1 MRKIYLTLALLLIA
15 AYSFAVAPIV
25 GSSGFCDGTT
35 STYTDATP
43 GGYWT
48 SSNPAIAAI
57 GSATGIAAA
66 VASGTTMLTY
76 TVGAAYSTMIVTV
89 FPIPTAITGPSSVC
103 IGSSITVTDATT
115 GGAWSSSLSTITIGI
130 ATGVITGLSAGTS
143 NITYTLGSG
152 CYTWR
157 TITVNSG
164 PDSISGPSSVCLGS
178 TATYTNMTS
187 GGIWASANP
196 AVLSIGASTGIATG
210 NSIGVAGITYTLT
223 TGCSSSKTVN
233 VTSSATAPITGS
245 SAVCAGGTTTLTN
258 AISGGTWASATSS
271 VATITSG
278 GVLTGIA
285 AGGDVITY
293 TTTCGFVTTTITVNP
308 LPAVY
313 TVSGGGSYCSGGA
326 GLSIYLSSS
335 NISVMYQLYLDGVP
349 LGGALA
355 GTGGVLN
362 FGLQTAAG
370 VYTVVATNAT
380 TGCTANMTGSVT
392 ITISALPTVYTITG
406 GGGYCAGGAGVHIG
420 LVGSNSG
427 VNYQLYNG
435 SATVG
440 SAIAGTGTAL
450 DFGFITSAGTYH
462 VVATN
467 ASTTCTNTM
476 SGTVTVTINPLPVM
490 SATATPVTCSNIVTL
505 ASTSIGAVSY
515 NWSPTTGLSCGA
527 CASPTVD
534 PASTITYT
542 LTGVSSL
549 GCTATTTVTV
559 NGNRIYGHI
568 SFSSAIPDT
577 IDMKVWLIQF
587 NSVDSSIAA
596 LDSTITCAVDSTPYF
611 EFDGR
616 AAGNY
621 MVKAKLLYGTVAGAS
636 VYIPTYSLSNPHW
649 DSAATVAHTTN
660 SDSMHINMIYG
671 TVPTGPGFISG
682 YVVSGAGRGTT
693 GDVPAV
699 GMLIYLEDV
708 AGHILTYTYTDAA
721 GYYSFGSLAHGS
733 YIIYP
738 TAYQYRTTPSAV
750 ITLTTTMESFTAVDF
765 KQRTTSRT
773 IKPYLIPSGI
783 PTISTNSFAVFPNPT
798 SGDLNFEWGNQAA
811 GNADVVIADITG
823 REVYHTT
830 INMVTANGNTH
841 LDVKGLNN
849 GMYIL
854 SIHSA
859 TSNYSGKLMVQ
870 E

>member
-25 GSSGFCDGTT
+25 GSSGFCDGSTT
-35 STYTDATP
+35 TYTDATP
-43 GGYWT
+43 GGTWT
-48 SSNPAIAAI
+48 SSNLTVATI
-57 GSATGIAAA
+57 SSTTGIATG
-66 VASGTTMLTY
+66 VSSGTTMLTY
-76 TVGAAYSTMIVTV
+76 TVGAAYSTIVVTV
-89 FPIPTAITGPSSVC
+89 FPSPTAISGPLSVC
-103 IGSSITVTDATT
+103 VGSSITVTDATT
-115 GGAWSSSLSTITIGI
+115 GGAWSSSLSTITIGMG
-130 ATGVITGLSAGTS
+130 TGVITGLSAGTS

-187 GGIWASANP
+187 GGFWASANP
-196 AVLSIGASTGIATG
+196 AVLSIGGSTGIATG

-233 VTSSATAPITGS
+233 VTSSATAPIIGS
-245 SAVCAGGTTTLTN
+245 PAVCAGGTTTLTN
-258 AISGGTWASATSS
+258 AMSGGTWTSATSS

-278 GVLTGIA
+278 GVVSGIA
-285 AGGDVITY
+285 AGVDVITY
-293 TTTCGFVTTTITVNP
+293 TTTCGNVTTTITVNP
-308 LPAVY
+308 LPAIH
-313 TVSGGGSYCSGGA
+313 TVTGGGSYCAGGV
-326 GLSIYLSSS
+326 GLYIYLSTSGAS
-335 NISVMYQLYLDGVP
+335 IMYQLYLDGVP
-349 LGGALA
+349 SGAPLA

-370 VYTVVATNAT
+370 VYTVVATDAI
-380 TGCTANMTGSVT
+380 TGCTVNMAGSVT
-392 ITISALPTVYTITG
+392 ISINPLPTVYNITG
-406 GGGYCAGGAGVHIG
+406 GGGYCAGGTGVHIG
-420 LVGSNSG
+420 LDASNPG

-440 SAIAGTGTAL
+440 SAIAGTGTPL
-450 DFGFITSAGTYH
+450 DFGLITAAGTYH

-467 ASTTCTNTM
+467 ATTTCTNTM

-490 SATATPVTCSNIVTL
+490 SATATPVTCSNMVSL
-505 ASTSIGAVSY
+505 SSTSTGATSY
-515 NWSPTTGLSCGA
+515 NWSPTTGLTCGSCA
-527 CASPTVD
+527 TTTVN
-534 PASTITYT
+534 PATTLIYT
-542 LTGVSSL
+542 LTGTSSL
-549 GCTATTTVTV
+549 GCVSSTTVTV

-568 SFSSAIPDT
+568 SFSAAIPDT

-587 NSVDSSIAA
+587 NSIDSSIAA

-621 MVKAKLLYGTVAGAS
+621 MLKAKLLYGTVAGAS
-636 VYIPTYSLSNPHW
+636 GYIPTYSLSSPHW

-660 SDSMHINMIYG
+660 SDSMHINMVYG
-671 TVPTGPGFISG
+671 TVPTGPGFIAG

-699 GMLIYLEDV
+699 GMLIYLKDV

-721 GYYSFGSLAHGS
+721 GYYSFSSLANGS

-738 TAYQYRTTPSAV
+738 TAYQYRTTPSAI
-750 ITLTTTMESFTAVDF
+750 ITLTTAMESYTAIDF
-765 KQRTTSRT
+765 RQRTTSRT
-773 IKPYLIPSGI
+773 IIPYVIPSGI
-783 PTISTNSFAVFPNPT
+783 PTISTNGFAVFPNPT
-798 SGDLNFEWGNQAA
+798 SGDLNFEWNSQVA
-811 GNADVVIADITG
+811 GNAEVVIADITG

-830 INMVTANGNTH
+830 INMATANGNTH
-841 LDVKGLNN
+841 MDVKGLNN

-859 TSNYSGKLMVQ
+859 TTNYSGKLMVQ